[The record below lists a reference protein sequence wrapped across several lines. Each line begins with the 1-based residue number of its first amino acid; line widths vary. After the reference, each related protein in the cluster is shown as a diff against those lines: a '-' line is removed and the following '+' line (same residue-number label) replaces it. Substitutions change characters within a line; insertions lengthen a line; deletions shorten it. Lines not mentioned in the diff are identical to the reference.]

1 MARQYQPYAPFNVPF
16 KILSAQTTKVNG
28 VNAIEYVEGFEVYY
42 CSARAYL
49 GSPKTINDISAEE
62 DTLVVDSYWIPEL
75 KKNDRIRLLDDDSI
89 WELYVS
95 PENINRRNQYAKFK
109 VVRING

>member
-16 KILSAQTTKVNG
+16 KILSAQPTKVNG
-28 VNAIEYVEGFEVYY
+28 VNSMEYIEGFEVYY
-42 CSARAYL
+42 CSARAYV
-49 GSPKTINDISAEE
+49 GSPKVVNDISAEE
-62 DTLVVDSYWIPEL
+62 DTLVVDSYWIPDL

-109 VVRING
+109 VFRVRG